1 MRIVNTSN
9 IDKTAKICYDIRR
22 RYNNMPVI
30 PATPPTPAAPAV
42 PRPIDVMNNFNLDR
56 ERDPT
61 YFPSDDFYDQI
72 DDVASR
78 IEVTTDGPIGYTLDG
93 MRIDSTLARS
103 FLDNK
108 IRTDEMDHDPTLAE
122 APNRIMQ
129 GDVLEGALNN
139 FIDGYNTG
147 SRIPEGFRLGAKG
160 VKKLGSLA
168 MSGVEI
174 AARKT
179 GEAGRAVKQT
189 VVEKAEIAADISDV
203 LIDEAGIS
211 ARAAKHAV
219 KQSVANKSE
228 IAADI
233 SNAVVDET
241 RETSRL
247 ASERTIAA
255 MARAREAAT
264 DKALAARDKTFEI
277 AGSPK
282 RWTKKQYVEVGAFV
296 TALHTEIPEILDELK
311 ETKKRSVAYYNFPF
325 NRNPRHTE
333 DNLRDATKRG
343 VQRAAINLAAL
354 KQIKDAV
361 KDSWKNRKA

>member
-1 MRIVNTSN
+1 
-9 IDKTAKICYDIRR
+9 
-22 RYNNMPVI
+22 MPVI

-61 YFPSDDFYDQI
+61 YFPTDDFYDQI
-72 DDVASR
+72 DDVAGR

-93 MRIDSTLARS
+93 MKIDSLLART

-108 IRTDEMDHDPTLAE
+108 IRTDKMDLDPTLTE
-122 APNRIMQ
+122 APNRIMD
-129 GDVLEGALNN
+129 GDVLEDALNE
-139 FIDGYNTG
+139 FIDGHDTG
-147 SRIPEGFRLGAKG
+147 SRIPEGFRLGARG
-160 VKKLGSLA
+160 AKKLGSLA

-174 AARKT
+174 AGRKT
-179 GEAGRAVKQT
+179 GEAARAVKQAA
-189 VVEKAEIAADISDV
+189 VEKAEIAADISDV
-203 LIDEAGIS
+203 LIDEASIS
-211 ARAAKHAV
+211 ARAASHAV
-219 KQSVANKSE
+219 KQSVANKVG

-233 SNAVVDET
+233 SDAVIDET
-241 RETSRL
+241 RETSRI

-255 MARAREAAT
+255 MTRAREAAS
-264 DKALAARDKTFEI
+264 DKAIAARDKTFEI

-282 RWTKKQYVEVGAFV
+282 RWSKKQYIEVGAFV
-296 TALHTEIPEILDELK
+296 TALHAEIPKVLEELK

-361 KDSWKNRKA
+361 KDSWKNRNA